1 MAEQMVNV
9 MCYDENG
16 FTPFYVAAARGNEII
31 YCKMLLFLKNFYE
44 KQNTSDTLEK
54 ILTAPNG
61 FVHHALSD
69 AMESENLE
77 MFQVILSSVKN
88 ILGQTTLL
96 NLLKSDSRDNK
107 SKNRDDILETWSGT
121 IVGVACRYKDLFQT
135 LAEIVVKQK
144 DNSSEAYQD
153 WNDLIFHLIESEE
166 FNSFTLKYVS
176 SEILQGMLSQK
187 DSNEWIKRLLDIDIL
202 EGFQALSSR
211 LIKNFTEDQLKELI
225 TMLTHSFS
233 DKYGCY
239 WCKLTELLPLFK
251 HFNENDAIS
260 KFLKCVSDKLGESFV
275 YKLVTHD
282 DVTIPSKALVNF
294 LLPHLSKE
302 RQEEAKQN
310 WKINSPAKIDDIFF
324 TPTSKIFWLN
334 VSPKIRYLEDII
346 WYYLD
351 HGNNA
356 QLKDFIKTVTSLHS
370 IGKKQRSMWSYVFEN
385 DLVTNKIIK
394 HVSENTE
401 TFGVDAAKTLLF
413 HIVDEDPR
421 YSNAIWW
428 KKDVDELIAQLPEV
442 IQQGIRQ
449 YIQEHAF
456 GLIEQLFQNPSWL
469 IPCDQSETILN
480 TLAFMVNYS
489 NENQLQQFIQHITA
503 LHKSE
508 KSKSIWYGLFRYEVE
523 EDYIRMMDKF
533 LKSVYQKLGS
543 SAVKK
548 LLLHVDD
555 GKKVDNFIYSFA
567 LHGGEKAVKPMLS
580 HLDDNHREKVQ
591 RKVNKYLENFH
602 IPPKRRKVLYP
613 IVP

>member
-1 MAEQMVNV
+1 
-9 MCYDENG
+9 
-16 FTPFYVAAARGNEII
+16 
-31 YCKMLLFLKNFYE
+31 
-44 KQNTSDTLEK
+44 
-54 ILTAPNG
+54 
-61 FVHHALSD
+61 
-69 AMESENLE
+69 
-77 MFQVILSSVKN
+77 
-88 ILGQTTLL
+88 
-96 NLLKSDSRDNK
+96 
-107 SKNRDDILETWSGT
+107 
-121 IVGVACRYKDLFQT
+121 
-135 LAEIVVKQK
+135 
-144 DNSSEAYQD
+144 
-153 WNDLIFHLIESEE
+153 
-166 FNSFTLKYVS
+166 
-176 SEILQGMLSQK
+176 
-187 DSNEWIKRLLDIDIL
+187 
-202 EGFQALSSR
+202 
-211 LIKNFTEDQLKELI
+211 
-225 TMLTHSFS
+225 
-233 DKYGCY
+233 
-239 WCKLTELLPLFK
+239 
-251 HFNENDAIS
+251 
-260 KFLKCVSDKLGESFV
+260 
-275 YKLVTHD
+275 
-282 DVTIPSKALVNF
+282 
-294 LLPHLSKE
+294 
-302 RQEEAKQN
+302 
-310 WKINSPAKIDDIFF
+310 
-324 TPTSKIFWLN
+324 
-334 VSPKIRYLEDII
+334 
-346 WYYLD
+346 
-351 HGNNA
+351 
-356 QLKDFIKTVTSLHS
+356 
-370 IGKKQRSMWSYVFEN
+370 
-385 DLVTNKIIK
+385 
-394 HVSENTE
+394 VSENTE

-613 IVP
+613 STVGSK